1 MNANNDATHGAG
13 VIPDDFRKAVSRFA
27 TGITVI
33 TCEDENG
40 IRGMTCNSFT
50 SISLDPATVLVSL
63 KPGKTHTAISASSR
77 FGVSILRDEHQ
88 SYSAYFSGKP
98 KPEEPPEFAVRGTT
112 PTLRECLAWFECE
125 VVQKVEI
132 HDHTLFLGLVKKCGT
147 IDGAPLM
154 FFESRYHRYAPPPVN
169 RLPERK
175 GLEVAAAA

>member
-1 MNANNDATHGAG
+1 MSGSNDFSTSTR
-13 VIPDDFRKAVSRFA
+13 VVSDDFRKAVSRFA

-33 TCEDENG
+33 TCEDESG

-63 KPGKTHTAISASSR
+63 KPGKTHAAISSAAK

-88 SYSAYFSGKP
+88 SYSAYFSGRA
-98 KPEEPPEFAVRGTT
+98 EAEGPPEFAVRGTT

-125 VVQKVEI
+125 VVQQVNI

-147 IDGAPLM
+147 IEGTPLM
-154 FFESRYHRYAPPPVN
+154 FFESRYHRYTPPPAN

-175 GLEVAAAA
+175 GVGAAA

>member
-1 MNANNDATHGAG
+1 MTSPNDIAPGAG
-13 VIPDDFRKAVSRFA
+13 VVPDDFRKAVSRFA

-33 TCEDENG
+33 TCQDETG

-63 KPGKTHTAISASSR
+63 KPGKTHGAISSTGR
-77 FGVSILRDEHQ
+77 FGVSVLRDEHQ

-98 KPEEPPEFAVRGTT
+98 KAEEPPEFAVRETT

-132 HDHTLFLGLVKKCGT
+132 HDHTLFVGLVKRCGT

-154 FFESRYHRYAPPPVN
+154 FFESRYHRYTPPPAN

-175 GLEVAAAA
+175 GLEAAA

>member
-1 MNANNDATHGAG
+1 
-13 VIPDDFRKAVSRFA
+13 VVPDGFRKAVSRFA

-33 TCEDENG
+33 SCEDESG
-40 IRGMTCNSFT
+40 IRRMTCNSFT

-63 KPGKTHTAISASSR
+63 KRGKTHAAISSAGK

-88 SYSAYFSGKP
+88 SYSAHFSSRAQTEG
-98 KPEEPPEFAVRGTT
+98 PPEFAVRGTT

-125 VVQKVEI
+125 VVQKVDI

-147 IDGAPLM
+147 IEGARLV
-154 FFESRYHRYAPPPVN
+154 FFESRYHRYSPPPAN

-175 GLEVAAAA
+175 GLEAAA